1 MAIPTSRTTFKDY
14 LLRQLGEPVIQ
25 VNVDPAQIEDAI
37 DNALLLYEQYHFDGT
52 ERVFYKHTA
61 TSNDI
66 TNQYL
71 TLDPSIIGVTSIFDI
86 GMNMNINSLFNLRYQ
101 LRMNDLFD
109 FSSKS
114 YVPYIMAMRHI
125 ETLQEQF
132 IGKKPI
138 RWNRHTHILHID
150 FDWTED
156 VRPGDFI
163 IIDCYMVVDPNV
175 YTGIWSDTWLRK
187 YATALLKVQWG
198 TNMKKFKGMTL
209 LGGQTMD
216 GQTIYDEGIET
227 KDALE
232 KELLSS
238 WSLPTFDM
246 IGGYLLCLLPFISS
260 VT

>member
-1 MAIPTSRTTFKDY
+1 MALPISRTTFKDY
-14 LLRQLGEPVIQ
+14 LLRQLGAPVIQ
-25 VNVDPAQIEDAI
+25 INVDPEQIEDAV
-37 DNALLLYEQYHFDGT
+37 DNALLLFEQYHFEGT
-52 ERVFYKHTA
+52 ERIYLKYTIEP
-61 TSNDI
+61 SDI
-66 TNQYL
+66 ANQYL
-71 TLDPSIIGVTSIFDI
+71 TLPNSIIGVTSIFDI

-125 ETLQEQF
+125 ETLQEAF

-150 FDWTED
+150 FDWDQD
-156 VRPGDFI
+156 VRPNEFV
-163 IIDCYMVVDPNV
+163 IIDCYRVVDPNDNP
-175 YTGIWSDTWLRK
+175 GIWSDIWLRK
-187 YATALLKVQWG
+187 YAVALLKQQWG
-198 TNMKKFKGMTL
+198 TNMKKFKGVQL

-216 GQTIYDEGIET
+216 GQTIYDEATET

-238 WSLPTFDM
+238 WSLPTFDL
-246 IGGYLLCLLPFISS
+246 IG
-260 VT
+260 